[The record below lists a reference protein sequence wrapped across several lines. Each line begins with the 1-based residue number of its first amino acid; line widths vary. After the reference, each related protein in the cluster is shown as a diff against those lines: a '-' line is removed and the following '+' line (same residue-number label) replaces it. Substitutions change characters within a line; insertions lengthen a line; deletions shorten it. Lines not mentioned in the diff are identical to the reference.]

1 MDFFSYERLFI
12 FCLWIWILSFLYFF
26 NVSFFSSF
34 STLYLT
40 FFSLLF
46 TIYLNLIY
54 TPNYNSNKY
63 IVIFELLIFLS
74 VIYKHFIIDKKKLI
88 NIENAFYSLLLFFI
102 YLIFLKLVLN
112 KTFYE
117 YYFIFLTKK
126 INYNKI

>member
-1 MDFFSYERLFI
+1 MYNFYKHIFI
-12 FCLWIWILSFLYFF
+12 FCLWIWILTFLYVF
-26 NVSFFSSF
+26 NFSSF

-54 TPNYNSNKY
+54 KRNYNSNKY

-74 VIYKHFIIDKKKLI
+74 VTYKHFIIDKKKLI

-117 YYFIFLTKK
+117 YYFIILTKK
-126 INYNKI
+126 

>member
-1 MDFFSYERLFI
+1 MYNFPYNRLFI
-12 FCLWIWILSFLYFF
+12 FCLWIWILSFLYLF
-26 NVSFFSSF
+26 NLSSF

-46 TIYLNLIY
+46 SIYLNLIY
-54 TPNYNSNKY
+54 KPNYNPYKY
-63 IVIFELLIFLS
+63 KVTLFELLLFLF

-117 YYFIFLTKK
+117 YYFIIIPTKNAK
-126 INYNKI
+126 L